1 MTKNNQK
8 NELLRVNLNLPAS
21 VVEKVR
27 DYADSVGINYTSA
40 YIVLLNRGLEQMKAM
55 DNLPVLTSLLSEAIK
70 IQSANL
76 KQIEDADK

>member
-40 YIVLLNRGLEQMKAM
+40 YIVLLNRGLEQMKSM

>member
-40 YIVLLNRGLEQMKAM
+40 YIVLLNRGLEHIKAM
-55 DNLPVLTSLLSEAIK
+55 DNLPVLTSLLNDMIK
-70 IQSANL
+70 MQSANL

>member
-40 YIVLLNRGLEQMKAM
+40 YMVLLKRGLEHIKAM
-55 DNLPVLTSLLSEAIK
+55 DNVPVLTSLLSEAIK

-76 KQIEDADK
+76 KQIEDADE

>member
-40 YIVLLNRGLEQMKAM
+40 YIVLLNRGLEHIKAM

-76 KQIEDADK
+76 KQIEDADE

>member
-40 YIVLLNRGLEQMKAM
+40 YIVLLNRGLEHIKAM